1 MRLSSILDNLSWLDS
16 DSASKS
22 GLLTTTRPETEKGR
36 WFPFV
41 FLHSGCF
48 LIPAVGCSKIA
59 VAVCVLLYAL
69 RMFAVTGF
77 YHRYFSHRTFKTSRL
92 AQFIFAIIG
101 LTAIQRGP
109 LWWAAHHRRHHRESD
124 TDQDIHSPI
133 ARSFLWAHIGWITSS
148 QNMATNYDAV
158 HDFAKYPELRFLNRF
173 DWLVPA
179 LFAASLYAF
188 GEFAHN
194 ILRVNTSGWQI
205 IVWGFFVSTIFVFHA
220 TSSINSLSHIWGTR
234 RYKTADNS
242 KNNFL
247 LALITLGEGW
257 HNNHHQY
264 AHSTRQGFYW
274 WEIDIT
280 YYILKIFSYYLSIV

>member
-1 MRLSSILDNLSWLDS
+1 
-16 DSASKS
+16 
-22 GLLTTTRPETEKGR
+22 
-36 WFPFV
+36 
-41 FLHSGCF
+41 
-48 LIPAVGCSKIA
+48 
-59 VAVCVLLYAL
+59 
-69 RMFAVTGF
+69 MFAVTGF

-274 WEIDIT
+274 WEIDLT
-280 YYILKIFSYYLSIV
+280 YYGLLALERLGVISDLLPVPIHVKEANRSTVRANVPDSNHTRESNAAHKMEVSKSLVGERL